1 MEKSTLEE
9 DTEIYYSIIIEN
21 DASNTNVACDA
32 LIRTVCINSIDQVP
46 KLMHTM
52 TDWLTMAVKLW
63 KNWKMYV
70 QQCCA
75 MQFTHR
81 NTSYLRNEHLPY
93 LFDSIYHHTN
103 QTEDCIERHTNGRK
117 GARQKRITGSA
128 ILYYCCDFSTKAQT
142 IRRLRWIRGYSWHI

>member
-32 LIRTVCINSIDQVP
+32 LIRTSIASTKCQSLCIP
-46 KLMHTM
+46 WL
-52 TDWLTMAVKLW
+52 TDWLWLWNCGKTGKCMYNSAVLC
-63 KNWKMYV
+63 NSH
-70 QQCCA
+70 
-75 MQFTHR
+75 TEI
-81 NTSYLRNEHLPY
+81 LR
-93 LFDSIYHHTN
+93 IYETNICRTYSTPSTTTN
-103 QTEDCIERHTNGRK
+103 QTEDCIERHTNRRK
-117 GARQKRITGSA
+117 GARQKRITGNA